1 MLAMNVW
8 GDAGRRQE
16 PPEEQDAAA
25 SAVSDRQRVAFKG
38 HDDKKTNKKKMSM
51 F

>member
-8 GDAGRRQE
+8 GDAGRCQE

-25 SAVSDRQRVAFKG
+25 SAVSDQQRVAFKG
-38 HDDKKTNKKKMSM
+38 HNDLNQKKMSM